1 MDLEERQKILSD
13 YEDIFKNEREY
24 YSKKKPTSITEFD
37 LEKEQFFRKAN
48 IKLKQILGDV
58 KGKKILDVGCG
69 TGSLSFYLAQ
79 EGATVVGID
88 LSRDLIEYCK
98 EQSKNLGLS
107 IDFREMNAQIPDF
120 EEESFE
126 IILGS
131 RIIHHLPD
139 PGLFFNICKRLLK
152 RNGFVAFIE
161 PLKKN
166 PIVELNRRF
175 FAPKERTVHE
185 HPLFIRDVINAGKIF
200 GNLEHYEFFLLS
212 PLAMYFSRF
221 INKPFIF
228 KTAYKI
234 LNFFEKPLYKIEFLK
249 EYCWQ
254 TVFKCRKLE

>member
-1 MDLEERQKILSD
+1 MDSEERQKLLSRYD
-13 YEDIFKNEREY
+13 NIFENERAY
-24 YSKKKPTSITEFD
+24 YGRQKPTSSSEYD
-37 LEKEQFFRKAN
+37 LEKEQFFRKVN
-48 IKLKQILGDV
+48 IKLKQILGDI
-58 KGKKILDVGCG
+58 KGKKVLDVGCG
-69 TGSLSFYLAQ
+69 TGSLSYYIAQ
-79 EGATVVGID
+79 EGANLIGID
-88 LSRDLIEYCK
+88 LSENLIEYCE

-107 IDFREMNAQIPDF
+107 IEFRVMNAQIPDF
-120 EEESFE
+120 EENSFD

-139 PGLFFNICKRLLK
+139 VDLFFTVCKRLLK
-152 RNGFVAFIE
+152 KNGFIAFIE

-166 PIVELNRRF
+166 PVVELNRKF
-175 FAPKERTVHE
+175 FAPKERTEHE
-185 HPLFIRDVINAGKIF
+185 HPLYLRDIVNAGNIF

-254 TVFKCRKLE
+254 TVFKCKKSE

>member
-1 MDLEERQKILSD
+1 MDLEERQKLLSD

-24 YSKKKPTSITEFD
+24 YSNKNPTSITEFE
-37 LEKEQFFRKAN
+37 LEREQFFKKAN
-48 IKLKQILGDV
+48 VKLKQILGDI
-58 KGKKILDVGCG
+58 KGKKVLDVGCG

-79 EGATVVGID
+79 EGAIVIGID
-88 LSRDLIEYCK
+88 LSRDLIDYCK
-98 EQSKNLGLS
+98 AQSKNLGLP

-120 EEESFE
+120 EEKSFD

-139 PGLFFNICKRLLK
+139 INLFFNVCKRLLK
-152 RNGFVAFIE
+152 KNGFIAFIE

-166 PIVELNRRF
+166 PIVELNRKF
-175 FAPKERTVHE
+175 FAPKERTEHE
-185 HPLFIRDVINAGKIF
+185 HPLYIRDIVNAGKIF
-200 GNLEHYEFFLLS
+200 GNLEHHEFFLIS

-228 KTAYKI
+228 TTAYKI
-234 LNFFEKPLYKIEFLK
+234 LNFFEKPLYKIKFLK

-254 TVFKCRKLE
+254 TVFKCKKIE